1 MLTFVVHRGIGFLVS
16 TFLVITITFVL
27 MQMIP
32 GDPAAVML
40 GAQFWIAQHGGLYMA
55 WTIGANDVANAMGT
69 SVGSGVGVGSSSTS
83 SPGSGVAV
91 GVGSP
96 R

>member
-1 MLTFVVHRGIGFLVS
+1 MLTFVLRRGFGLLVS
-16 TFLVITITFVL
+16 TFLVITITFLL

-40 GAQFWIAQHGGLYMA
+40 GA
-55 WTIGANDVANAMGT
+55 NAT
-69 SVGSGVGVGSSSTS
+69 PEQIEVL
-83 SPGSGVAV
+83 
-91 GVGSP
+91 